1 MSARLPL
8 VLRQLGRP
16 PRPPGP
22 PRRLR
27 EPCRAASGSGSQSGG
42 QEGLSGQQRPQ
53 DGPAWSSQGP
63 GSPAPPARDSIA
75 REVIQNSKEVLH
87 LLQEKNPAFKPVLA
101 IIQAGDENLMQEI
114 NQNLAEEAGLN
125 ITHVCLPP
133 DSSEDEIIDEILK
146 MNEDTRVHGLALQ
159 ISEDLFSSKVL
170 NALNPEKDVDG
181 VTDVNLGKLV
191 RGDAH
196 ECFVSPVARAV
207 IELLEK
213 SGASLDGKKILVV
226 GAHGSLDAALQCL
239 FQRRGS
245 MTMNSQWKTPQL
257 QSKLHEAD
265 IVILGSPKPEEI
277 PLTWIQPGTTVLNCF
292 HDLLSGKLSCSSPRA
307 HLNGLIA
314 EDNLGLLA
322 AALRIQN
329 MVSSGRRWLR
339 EQQHRRWR
347 LHSLKLQPLSP
358 VPSDIEISRAQTPK
372 AVDILAKEIGLLAD
386 EIEIYGKSKA
396 KVRLSLLERLKDQAD
411 GKYVLVAGITPT
423 PLGEGKSTVTIGLV
437 QALTAHLNVNSFACL
452 RQPSQG
458 PTFGVK
464 GGAAGGGY
472 AQVIPMEEFNLH
484 LTGDIHAITAANN
497 LLAAAIDTRILHE
510 NTQTDKA
517 LYNRLVPLVNGV
529 REFSEIQLARLKKLG
544 INKTDP
550 SMLTEEEMSKFA
562 RLNIDPTTITW
573 QRVLDT
579 NDRFLRKITIG
590 QASTEKGYS
599 RQAQFD
605 IAVASEIM
613 AVLALTD
620 SLKDMKERL
629 GRMVVAS
636 DKNGQPVTA
645 EDLGVTGAL
654 TVLMKDAIKPNL
666 MQTLEGTPVFVH
678 AGPFANIAHGN
689 SSVLADKIALK
700 LVGEEGFVVTEAG
713 FGADIGMEKF
723 FNIKCRASGLVPNVV
738 VLVATVR
745 ALKMHGGGPSVTAGV
760 PLKKEY
766 TEENIQLVADG
777 CCNLQKQ
784 IQIAQLFG
792 VPVVVALNVFKTDT
806 RAEIDLVCEL
816 AKRAGAFDAV
826 PCHHWSVGGKGSV
839 DLARA
844 VREAANKRSRFR
856 FLYDIQLPIVEKI
869 RAIAQ
874 SVYGAKDIELS
885 PEAQSKIDRYT
896 QQGFGNLPICMAKTH
911 LSLSHQPE
919 RKGVPR
925 DFILPISDVRASI
938 GAGFIYPLVGTEAR
952 SANDSVSMMCGCI
965 WLSDVKGPP
974 WSQMSTMPGLPTRPC
989 FYDIDLD
996 AETEQVKGLF

>member
-8 VLRQLGRP
+8 VLRQLGRLQ
-16 PRPPGP
+16 PPGP

-27 EPCRAASGSGSQSGG
+27 ELCLASSGG
-42 QEGLSGQQRPQ
+42 GGGCGGGEGLLGQRRLRDTQA
-53 DGPAWSSQGP
+53 GSSRGP
-63 GSPAPPARDSIA
+63 GSRAPPARDSIV
-75 REVIQNSKEVLH
+75 RDIIQNSKEVLS
-87 LLQEKNPAFKPVLA
+87 LLQGKNPAFKPVLA
-101 IIQAGDENLMQEI
+101 IIQAGDDNLMQEV

-125 ITHVCLPP
+125 ITHICLPA

-146 MNEDTRVHGLALQ
+146 INEDTRIHGLALQ
-159 ISEDLFSSKVL
+159 ISETSFSNKIL
-170 NALNPEKDVDG
+170 NALKPEKDVDG

-213 SGASLDGKKILVV
+213 SGVNLDGKKILVI
-226 GAHGSLDAALQCL
+226 GAHGSLEATLQCL
-239 FQRRGS
+239 FQRKGS
-245 MTMNSQWKTPQL
+245 MTMSSQWKTPQL

-277 PLTWIQPGTTVLNCF
+277 PLSWIQPGTTVLNCC
-292 HDLLSGKLSCSSPRA
+292 HDFLSGKLGCSSPGV
-307 HLNGLIA
+307 HGTGPIA
-314 EDNLGLLA
+314 EDVSLLA

-329 MVSSGRRWLR
+329 MVSSRRWFR
-339 EQQHRRWR
+339 EQQYRRWR
-347 LHSLKLQPLSP
+347 LHCLKLQPLSP

-437 QALTAHLNVNSFACL
+437 QALTAHLNINSFACL

-517 LYNRLVPLVNGV
+517 LYNRLVASVNGV
-529 REFSEIQLARLKKLG
+529 REFSKIQLARLKKLG

-550 SMLTEEEMSKFA
+550 SALTEEEMRKFA
-562 RLNIDPTTITW
+562 RLDIDPSTITW
-573 QRVLDT
+573 QRVMDT

-590 QASTEKGYS
+590 QGNTEKGFS

-605 IAVASEIM
+605 ITVASEVM

-620 SLKDMKERL
+620 SLTDMKERL

-636 DKNGQPVTA
+636 DRNGQPVTTG
-645 EDLGVTGAL
+645 DLGVTGAL

-700 LVGEEGFVVTEAG
+700 LVGEEGYVVTEAG

-723 FNIKCRASGLVPNVV
+723 FNIKCRASGLVPSVV

-766 TEENIQLVADG
+766 MEENLQLVADG
-777 CCNLQKQ
+777 CCNLEKQ

-792 VPVVVALNVFKTDT
+792 VPVVVALNVFRTDT

-816 AKRAGAFDAV
+816 AKRAGAFNAV
-826 PCHHWSVGGKGSV
+826 PCYHWSIGGKGSV
-839 DLARA
+839 DLAQA
-844 VREAANKRSRFR
+844 VREAASKKSRFQ
-856 FLYDIQLPIVEKI
+856 FLYDVQLPIVEKI
-869 RAIAQ
+869 RTIAQ
-874 SVYGAKDIELS
+874 AVYGAEDIELS
-885 PEAQSKIDRYT
+885 PEAQSKIDHYT
-896 QQGFGNLPICMAKTH
+896 EQGFGNLPICMAKTH
-911 LSLSHQPE
+911 LSLSHQPDK
-919 RKGVPR
+919 KGVPK
-925 DFILPISDVRASI
+925 DFVLPISDVRASI
-938 GAGFIYPLVGTEAR
+938 GAGFIYPLVGT
-952 SANDSVSMMCGCI
+952 
-965 WLSDVKGPP
+965 
-974 WSQMSTMPGLPTRPC
+974 MSTMPGLPTRPC

-996 AETEQVKGLF
+996 TETEQVKGLF